1 VAHCQY
7 GVILL
12 TPDTFKGWRRSLG
25 LTRAKAE
32 ALLNEFVSAG
42 LATFDTDY
50 GGQTVVR
57 PTEQGKREGRA
68 S

>member
-1 VAHCQY
+1 VAACRH
-7 GVILL
+7 GTILL

-32 ALLNEFVSAG
+32 ALLNEFVSEG
-42 LATFDTDY
+42 LATFDDY

-57 PTEQGKREGRA
+57 PTEQGKREVRV